1 MKEKVKKIFSFIVRF
16 GLSVALLIY
25 LFRKND
31 IQKTVEITKNA
42 DFIYF
47 FIALVLI
54 FVIYSL
60 LLIRWRIIMKALD
73 LHVPEKEA
81 IRWFLIGAFFN
92 FVLPTSTGGDV
103 VKAIGLCKGAI
114 DRAKVVASIVLDR
127 IFGFIAIMM
136 VALVSYFVARKIAE
150 DKSILNGI
158 LILFVISWV
167 ILALLVNQ
175 RFYAFVSRLFNRFE
189 VIKEKLLKL
198 HEAFALIKG
207 RIFAVARVIAIS
219 ALSQGVLGLVY
230 FFTAKGLHQ
239 DADLIYCIAFAP
251 LICIASS
258 LPSIG
263 GLGFRENA
271 TALLFMKIGISK
283 PAAVSIS
290 LLNLSYLI
298 IVGLVGA
305 IVYVSSVFSRRVQH
319 HQPGPVLGAKADQR

>member
-1 MKEKVKKIFSFIVRF
+1 
-16 GLSVALLIY
+16 
-25 LFRKND
+25 
-31 IQKTVEITKNA
+31 
-42 DFIYF
+42 
-47 FIALVLI
+47 
-54 FVIYSL
+54 
-60 LLIRWRIIMKALD
+60 
-73 LHVPEKEA
+73 
-81 IRWFLIGAFFN
+81 
-92 FVLPTSTGGDV
+92 
-103 VKAIGLCKGAI
+103 
-114 DRAKVVASIVLDR
+114 
-127 IFGFIAIMM
+127 
-136 VALVSYFVARKIAE
+136 
-150 DKSILNGI
+150 
-158 LILFVISWV
+158 
-167 ILALLVNQ
+167 
-175 RFYAFVSRLFNRFE
+175 

-319 HQPGPVLGAKADQR
+319 HQPGLVLGAKADQR